1 MQLSYIK
8 EPTRIKN
15 LSSIK
20 NFIACLWTKW
30 RKIIRKNAYEVID
43 IIKELKSTNT
53 VYYFDKIC
61 DVAERR
67 YGFENTATRSYLDF
81 CINYGFITL
90 INSGDKLSFRV
101 IL

>member
-1 MQLSYIK
+1 M
-8 EPTRIKN
+8 
-15 LSSIK
+15 
-20 NFIACLWTKW
+20 
-30 RKIIRKNAYEVID
+30 
-43 IIKELKSTNT
+43 
-53 VYYFDKIC
+53 YYFDKIC

-81 CINYGFITL
+81 CINYGFITP